1 MNFIR
6 IFSITIKTFFIL
18 IVLNFLGC
26 ENQMT
31 APYDDEVSLPYD
43 DEISLYKGS
52 NNRPNDQSAYPQS
65 GSWTVSY
72 KENTG
77 GYQGGNLNIPNG
89 SSFQIENGSLT
100 APSYMPFGADVTITM
115 EAELRKG
122 GKELVF
128 TFGPSGCQFSPAAEI
143 WFDWTELRTTNPKLY
158 YIESN
163 GNYVEQTADY
173 IDISNNRMMIKVDHF
188 SRYAVGME

>member
-1 MNFIR
+1 MNFSR
-6 IFSITIKTFFIL
+6 IFTITIKTFFI
-18 IVLNFLGC
+18 ITVLNFLGC

-31 APYDDEVSLPYD
+31 SPYAEEISLPHH

-52 NNRPNDQSAYPQS
+52 NNKPNDPSAYPQY
-65 GSWTVSY
+65 GSWTLSY
-72 KENTG
+72 KENAG
-77 GYQGGNLNIPNG
+77 GYLGGNLIIPNG
-89 SSFQIENGSLT
+89 SSFQLELGALTPPSSIE
-100 APSYMPFGADVTITM
+100 FGADVTITM
-115 EAELRKG
+115 EVELIKG

-128 TFGPSGCQFSPAAEI
+128 TFGPSECQFNPAAEI
-143 WFDWTELRTTNPKLY
+143 WFDWTELRTNNPKLY

-173 IDISNNRMMIKVDHF
+173 IDISNKKMMIKVGHF